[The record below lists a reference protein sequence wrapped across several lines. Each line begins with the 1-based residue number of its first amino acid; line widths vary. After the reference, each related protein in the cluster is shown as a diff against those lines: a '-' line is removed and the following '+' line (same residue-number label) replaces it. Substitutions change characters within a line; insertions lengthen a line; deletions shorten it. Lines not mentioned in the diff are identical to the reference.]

1 MLVQINYRFYN
12 NFRITRF
19 CLRIWLIIISIHIQ
33 VWFQNRRAK
42 YRKEGHRKKPTPT
55 LNKEEKQESSQNERK
70 MQNVYFSERSKLDIK
85 LDYLKSSTSSQSPS
99 SSATKL
105 RNPKLFQDRY
115 GYKRTLEPSSSSYIW
130 DSPRSKL
137 RISCNDSNHCQCLMC
152 RENGSLAVHY

>member
-1 MLVQINYRFYN
+1 
-12 NFRITRF
+12 
-19 CLRIWLIIISIHIQ
+19 
-33 VWFQNRRAK
+33 
-42 YRKEGHRKKPTPT
+42 
-55 LNKEEKQESSQNERK
+55 

-152 RENGSLAVHY
+152 RENGSLAVHYWKQVFATFCRSSFDDEWLFKWTKRQN